1 MRQIIIDGHDY
12 TAKCEDGF
20 VITSTKSEELDS
32 AVIKI
37 IGIKK
42 TIFKPFTEV
51 RIHDGTTLYFFNID
65 TYLEEELSKSPL
77 LYSYTL
83 SLISDTKI
91 LERIITPNLT
101 ITKSLANAKRVTY
114 YEFIEKILDL
124 YVRPKIG
131 DITISYPPEVVDQL
145 KELEAPEMAWSTP
158 NVKAIFND
166 LLGTLPNNP
175 CLCNF
180 RHYYDNN
187 NNIKY
192 VLDFVQLAK
201 KGKDISNL
209 IKFSDTN
216 YMTGKDYTNSL
227 VSDLKNVIPQKI
239 NTKTIHMYGL
249 RTENVGAVTTENIE
263 LFIPNAKFESIDQV
277 AVYCQITYNP
287 FGTTDKK
294 TIYTRLQIQDY
305 IVEQSV
311 YQTYKVSNAAV
322 FAEGG
327 KNYKRNALYF
337 QYGGNKIMGL
347 NYRDSTWFLG
357 LQSKTSIENIIALAF
372 VRTYPNLVGGLNSIE
387 KIDTDIRDLKFDVT
401 YKNQGDLRVK
411 TYRNYEKE
419 VDLELV
425 DNQNVDFVNMLAF
438 AQAEREKVNRL
449 GNEIK
454 TIGFTLY
461 SRKSIP
467 ELGDYVGDYILAKR
481 EMSCYND
488 HVFFNCTF
496 SKNFI
501 QKNVFYGLNQRTRF
515 TQFAQTG
522 NILVRDDVSNINIYF
537 DKTNNTT
544 NHYLSSYIA
553 RGFQKNNYTMIDE
566 NPLPTYYLYYYEM
579 FPKIIKAQTTFK
591 DGTKSQ
597 EFLLQPSIY
606 TGDCFTTIS
615 CKCMDNIY
623 VGQKIVKIVGDIG
636 VRTQE
641 FISYVD
647 SNGEF
652 ESIDFTFYSNLKNNW
667 TTIEDIEKDFNST
680 DSYPSVNEDL
690 LDLNSVCF
698 TETDVVKK
706 DNREIMQRDF
716 QFNFLSRDTDIIIGS
731 GIGQANPL
739 CDISTEG
746 YPIITSGVKKIFK
759 SRLSYTVYF
768 STTEKYQ
775 IGDSFPKGKNER
787 DKVEID
793 YTEWENWAYNQS
805 IGVVYDN
812 NKIKLY
818 LDNPTTPISQ
828 WVSWGIM
835 DNSTGYLIIGVN
847 RSSDGQIAQEIY
859 VNV

>member
-1 MRQIIIDGHDY
+1 MRQIIIGNKDY
-12 TAKCEDGF
+12 TNKCEDGF

-37 IGIKK
+37 LGIKK
-42 TIFKPFTEV
+42 TIFKPFTDV
-51 RIHDGTTLYFFNID
+51 QIQDGTTLYLFNID

-77 LYSYTL
+77 LYSYTI

-91 LERIITPNLT
+91 LERITTPNLT
-101 ITKSLANAKRVTY
+101 ITKTLTNEKNITY
-114 YEFIEKILDL
+114 YEFMEKILDL
-124 YVRPKIG
+124 YVRPKLG
-131 DITISYPPEVVDQL
+131 DVKFYNRPEVVDQL
-145 KELEAPEMAWSTP
+145 KNLEAPEMAWATP
-158 NVKAIFND
+158 NVKTIFND

-175 CLCNF
+175 CLCQF
-180 RHYYDNN
+180 RHYYDGNVV
-187 NNIKY
+187 KY
-192 VLDFVQLAK
+192 TIDFLQLAK

-216 YMTGKDYTNSL
+216 YMTGKDYANSL

-239 NTKTIHMYGL
+239 NTKTVHMYGL
-249 RTENVGAVTTENIE
+249 RTENVGAVTTQNVE
-263 LFIPNAKFESIDQV
+263 LFIPNAKFESIDKI
-277 AVYCQITYNP
+277 AVYCKITYNP

-294 TIYTRLQIQDY
+294 TIYTRLNIQDY

-311 YQTYKVSNAAV
+311 YQTYKVSNAAI
-322 FAEGG
+322 FAETG

-337 QYGGNKIMGL
+337 QYGGNKISGL
-347 NYRDSTWFLG
+347 NYQDSTWFLEIN
-357 LQSKTSIENIIALAF
+357 SKTSIENIIALAF

-438 AQAEREKVNRL
+438 AQAEREKINRL

-454 TIGFTLY
+454 KIGFTVY
-461 SRKSIP
+461 NRKSIP
-467 ELGDYVGDYILAKR
+467 ELGDYVRDFILAKR

-488 HVFFNCTF
+488 HLFFNCTF

-501 QKNVFYGLNQRTRF
+501 QKNVYYGLNQRTRF
-515 TQFAQTG
+515 TQFAQSG
-522 NILVRDDVSNINIYF
+522 NILVRDDISNINIYF
-537 DKTNNTT
+537 DKTNHT
-544 NHYLSSYIA
+544 NNEILSSYIA
-553 RGFQKNNYTMIDE
+553 RGFQKNNYHMYDLE
-566 NPLPTYYLYYYEM
+566 PLPTYYLYYYEM

-606 TGDCFTTIS
+606 TGDYFTTIS

-623 VGQKIVKIVGDIG
+623 VGQKIVKIGGDIG

-641 FISYVD
+641 YISYVD
-647 SNGEF
+647 NNGEF
-652 ESIDFTFYSNLKNNW
+652 ENIDFTFYSNLKNNW
-667 TTIEDIEKDFNST
+667 TISSDIEKDFNST
-680 DSYPSVNEDL
+680 DSYPNVNEDL
-690 LDLNSVCF
+690 LDLNSICF

-716 QFNFLSRDTDIIIGS
+716 QFNFLSRDPDIIIGS
-731 GIGQANPL
+731 GIGQSNPL

-746 YPIITSGVKKIFK
+746 FPVTISGVKKIFK
-759 SRLSYTVYF
+759 SRLNYRVVF
-768 STTEKYQ
+768 STTEKYKK
-775 IGDSFPKGKNER
+775 GDLLPKGNYQI
-787 DKVEID
+787 DYVEID
-793 YTEWENWAYNQS
+793 YTDWENWAYNQS
-805 IGVVYDN
+805 IGNATYN
-812 NKIKLY
+812 NKIKLFIE
-818 LDNPTTPISQ
+818 NPTTPISQ
-828 WVSWGIM
+828 WLSWGIV
-835 DNSTGYLIIGVN
+835 DIDTGYLIIGVN
-847 RSSDGQIAQEIY
+847 RSNDGQLAQEIY